1 MGGCLIPCPRKKSDA
16 HPHLPH
22 PHQRTF
28 VLVFVLVFVFE
39 ALRVFETIAAGVLV
53 GEGEGA
59 SEAEREAVGG
69 GVFDCVSDGVGAGE
83 REEVAGG
90 EGITESVAGGV
101 AVRVWVDVGERV
113 GAADEEPVL
122 EELEEEEL
130 EPVSVAVDETEPED
144 VCVALLLGVPVEVA
158 LEEPVELLE
167 VVAVEVL
174 VILRLWVTAAALREL
189 VGVGDEVT
197 DTEAG
202 AALVALGIA
211 LGVPKEDGAALG
223 VPEEDGVALGGPAAA
238 KKPRLSILHV
248 PALP

>member
-16 HPHLPH
+16 HPLLPH

-28 VLVFVLVFVFE
+28 VLVFVLVFVFVFE
-39 ALRVFETIAAGVLV
+39 ALRVIKTIAAGVLV

-59 SEAEREAVGG
+59 SEAEHEAVGG
-69 GVFDCVSDGVGAGE
+69 GVLDCVSDGVGAGE

-90 EGITESVAGGV
+90 DGITESVAGGV
-101 AVRVWVDVGERV
+101 AVRVWVRVDERAGV
-113 GAADEEPVL
+113 ADEEPVL
-122 EELEEEEL
+122 EELEEDEL

-144 VCVALLLGVPVEVA
+144 VWVALLLGVPVEVA

-197 DTEAG
+197 DTEAE
-202 AALVALGIA
+202 AARVALGTA
-211 LGVPKEDGAALG
+211 LGVPEEDGVALG

-238 KKPRLSILHV
+238 
-248 PALP
+248 